1 MVKLLNIRLNL
12 TANTQISGQSLS
24 AANNNAS
31 RQSRLPKTRLA
42 VLALFTSAL
51 LGCAAVGP
59 DYQAPTS
66 LNTTMA
72 MPTIAETAGNMTL
85 PDNATLW
92 WQKFQDAELN
102 RLIQTAL
109 EQNQQLAKA
118 QANVARAYAV
128 FADSD
133 DNLWPKVALDSSYQ
147 TSRTPAEVAGAVNSV
162 DGKALYNRQS
172 QLRGTLSWDLD
183 LAGKLKRASEAANAR
198 AESAVFAWQDAQIG
212 IIAQVAQSYGDYRG
226 AELRLAVA
234 QQNLANMQQ
243 TEQLILAR
251 RDAGMAS
258 DLELARIKAQLYQ
271 LEASLPQFETNK
283 SRAFTT
289 LAALLGF
296 SPEQLQLQQTEAG
309 KQALPE
315 LKQPQAI
322 AIAKDLLRH
331 RPDIAQAER
340 QLAASTADIGVATAD
355 LYPNLSVSGF
365 LGFISA
371 PGLTLGSE
379 QRAWA
384 LAPSLSWQGADW
396 TSVQAR
402 IKGAK
407 ASEQM
412 ALADFRQQVL
422 DALSN
427 MQFSLESYNLSR
439 RQQLIQ
445 QQQVDA
451 TRTAVALSKARFE
464 AGNADFLELLDAE
477 RELLAARD
485 EQARLSQQNFQ
496 LLVLLYRNFAGGL
509 NLS

>member
-1 MVKLLNIRLNL
+1 MAKLFNTNLNTKFGATLNM
-12 TANTQISGQSLS
+12 ASNSL
-24 AANNNAS
+24 
-31 RQSRLPKTRLA
+31 LPKPRLA
-42 VLALFTSAL
+42 LLALVVSTV
-51 LGCAAVGP
+51 LGCATVGP
-59 DYQAPTS
+59 DYQRPAE
-66 LNTTMA
+66 LNTSMA
-72 MPTIAETAGNMTL
+72 MPEVGSAMAL

-102 RLIQTAL
+102 RLIQIAL

-118 QANVARAYAV
+118 EANVARAYAV
-128 FADSD
+128 FADSN
-133 DNLWPKVALDSSYQ
+133 DNLWPKAALDSSYQ
-147 TSRTPAEVAGAVNSV
+147 ATRTPAEVAGAANSQ
-162 DGKALYNRQS
+162 DGNALYNRQS

-183 LAGKLKRASEAANAR
+183 LTGKLKRASEAANAR

-234 QQNLANMQQ
+234 KQNLANMQQ
-243 TEQLILAR
+243 TEKLILAR

-271 LEASLPQFETNK
+271 LEASLPQFETAK

-289 LAALLGF
+289 LAALLGL
-296 SPEQLQLQQTEAG
+296 SPQQLQLQQTAAG
-309 KQALPE
+309 TPALPE

-322 AIAKDLLRH
+322 AVAKDLLRH
-331 RPDIAQAER
+331 RPDIAQTER

-355 LYPNLSVSGF
+355 LYPNVSVSGF

-371 PGLTLGSE
+371 PGLTLGSD
-379 QRAWA
+379 QRAWSV
-384 LAPSLSWQGADW
+384 APSLSWQGADW

-402 IKGAK
+402 IKAAK

-422 DALSN
+422 NALRD

-445 QQQVDA
+445 QQQVAA
-451 TRTAVALSKARFE
+451 TSTAVALSKARFD

-496 LLVLLYRNFAGGL
+496 LLVALYRSFAGGIDL
-509 NLS
+509 T

>member
-1 MVKLLNIRLNL
+1 MAKLLSAKLLNKKLNV
-12 TANTQISGQSLS
+12 ADAQSLS
-24 AANNNAS
+24 AAGSNMPS
-31 RQSRLPKTRLA
+31 QKLVPKTRLA

-59 DYQAPTS
+59 DYQAPTT
-66 LNTTMA
+66 LNATMA
-72 MPTIAETAGNMTL
+72 MPEVGSSIAL
-85 PDNATLW
+85 LDNATLW

-133 DNLWPKVALDSSYQ
+133 DNLWPKAAIDSSYQ
-147 TSRTPAEVAGAVNSV
+147 TSRTPAEVAGTANSL

-198 AESAVFAWQDAQIG
+198 AESAVFAWQDAQIS

-258 DLELARIKAQLYQ
+258 DLELARNKAQLYQ
-271 LEASLPQFETNK
+271 LEASLPKFETNN

-296 SPEQLQLQQTEAG
+296 SPQQLQLQQTEAG
-309 KQALPE
+309 KPYTGRSGWQ
-315 LKQPQAI
+315 
-322 AIAKDLLRH
+322 
-331 RPDIAQAER
+331 R
-340 QLAASTADIGVATAD
+340 Q
-355 LYPNLSVSGF
+355 
-365 LGFISA
+365 
-371 PGLTLGSE
+371 
-379 QRAWA
+379 
-384 LAPSLSWQGADW
+384 
-396 TSVQAR
+396 
-402 IKGAK
+402 
-407 ASEQM
+407 
-412 ALADFRQQVL
+412 
-422 DALSN
+422 
-427 MQFSLESYNLSR
+427 
-439 RQQLIQ
+439 
-445 QQQVDA
+445 
-451 TRTAVALSKARFE
+451 
-464 AGNADFLELLDAE
+464 
-477 RELLAARD
+477 
-485 EQARLSQQNFQ
+485 
-496 LLVLLYRNFAGGL
+496 
-509 NLS
+509 

>member
-1 MVKLLNIRLNL
+1 MAKLFKTTFNTTLNTRFNVASNNL
-12 TANTQISGQSLS
+12 M
-24 AANNNAS
+24 
-31 RQSRLPKTRLA
+31 PKPRLA
-42 VLALFTSAL
+42 LLALVVSTV

-59 DYQAPTS
+59 DYQAPTQ
-66 LNTTMA
+66 LNSTMN
-72 MPTIAETAGNMTL
+72 MPAVGSNMAL

-92 WQKFQDAELN
+92 WQKFQDPELN

-118 QANVARAYAV
+118 EANVARAYAV
-128 FADSD
+128 FADSN
-133 DNLWPKVALDSSYQ
+133 DNLWPKAALDSSYQ
-147 TSRTPAEVAGAVNSV
+147 ATRTPAEVAGAANSQ
-162 DGKALYNRQS
+162 DGNALYNRQS

-212 IIAQVAQSYGDYRG
+212 IIALVAQSYGDYRG

-234 QQNLANMQQ
+234 RQNLANMQQ

-296 SPEQLQLQQTEAG
+296 SPQQLQLTKAAAD
-309 KQALPE
+309 KPALPA

-322 AIAKDLLRH
+322 AISKDLLRH
-331 RPDIAQAER
+331 RPDIAEAER
-340 QLAASTADIGVATAD
+340 QLAASTAEIGVATAD
-355 LYPNLSVSGF
+355 LYPNVSVSGF

-371 PGLTLGSE
+371 PGLTLGSD
-379 QRAWA
+379 QRAWSV
-384 LAPSLSWQGADW
+384 APSLSWQGADW

-422 DALSN
+422 DALRD

-445 QQQVDA
+445 QQQVAA
-451 TRTAVALSKARFE
+451 TSTAVALSKARFD

-496 LLVLLYRNFAGGL
+496 LLVALYRSFAGGIDL
-509 NLS
+509 T

>member
-1 MVKLLNIRLNL
+1 MAKLFKTTFNTTLNTRFNVASNNL
-12 TANTQISGQSLS
+12 M
-24 AANNNAS
+24 
-31 RQSRLPKTRLA
+31 PKPRLA
-42 VLALFTSAL
+42 LLALVVSTV

-59 DYQAPTS
+59 DYQAPTQ
-66 LNTTMA
+66 LNSTMN
-72 MPTIAETAGNMTL
+72 MPAVGSNMAL

-92 WQKFQDAELN
+92 WQKFQDPELN

-118 QANVARAYAV
+118 EANVARAYAV
-128 FADSD
+128 FADSN
-133 DNLWPKVALDSSYQ
+133 DNLWPKAALDSSYQ
-147 TSRTPAEVAGAVNSV
+147 TSRTPAEVAGGANSV
-162 DGKALYNRQS
+162 DGKAQYNRQS

-212 IIAQVAQSYGDYRG
+212 IVAQVAQSYGDYRG

-234 QQNLANMQQ
+234 KQNLANMQQ
-243 TEQLILAR
+243 TEKLILAR

-271 LEASLPQFETNK
+271 LEAGLPQFETAK

-289 LAALLGF
+289 LAALLGL
-296 SPEQLQLQQTEAG
+296 SPQQLQLQQTAAG
-309 KQALPE
+309 TPALPE
-315 LKQPQAI
+315 LKQPKAI
-322 AIAKDLLRH
+322 AVAKDLLRH

-340 QLAASTADIGVATAD
+340 QLAASTADIGVASAD
-355 LYPNLSVSGF
+355 LYPNVSVSGF

-402 IKGAK
+402 IKATK

-422 DALSN
+422 DALRD

-445 QQQVDA
+445 QQQVAA
-451 TRTAVALSKARFE
+451 TSTAVALSKARFD

-496 LLVLLYRNFAGGL
+496 LLVALYRSFAGGIDL
-509 NLS
+509 T

>member
-1 MVKLLNIRLNL
+1 MAKLFKTTFNTTLNTRFNVASNNL
-12 TANTQISGQSLS
+12 M
-24 AANNNAS
+24 
-31 RQSRLPKTRLA
+31 PKPRLA
-42 VLALFTSAL
+42 LLALVVSTV

-59 DYQAPTS
+59 DYQAPTQ
-66 LNTTMA
+66 LNSTMN
-72 MPTIAETAGNMTL
+72 MPAVGSNMAL

-92 WQKFQDAELN
+92 WQKFQDPELN

-118 QANVARAYAV
+118 EANVARAYAV
-128 FADSD
+128 FADSN
-133 DNLWPKVALDSSYQ
+133 DNLWPKAALDSSYQ
-147 TSRTPAEVAGAVNSV
+147 ATRTPAEVAGAANSQ
-162 DGKALYNRQS
+162 DGNALYNRQS

-212 IIAQVAQSYGDYRG
+212 IVAQVAQSYGDYRG

-234 QQNLANMQQ
+234 KQNLANMQQ
-243 TEQLILAR
+243 TEKLILAR

-296 SPEQLQLQQTEAG
+296 SPQQLQLTKAAAD
-309 KQALPE
+309 KPALPA

-322 AIAKDLLRH
+322 AISKDLLRH
-331 RPDIAQAER
+331 RPDIAEAER
-340 QLAASTADIGVATAD
+340 QLAASTAEIGVATAD
-355 LYPNLSVSGF
+355 LYPNVSVSGF

-371 PGLTLGSE
+371 PGLTLGSD
-379 QRAWA
+379 QRAWSV
-384 LAPSLSWQGADW
+384 APSLSWQGADW

-422 DALSN
+422 DALRD

-445 QQQVDA
+445 QQQVAA
-451 TRTAVALSKARFE
+451 TSTAVALSKARFD

-496 LLVLLYRNFAGGL
+496 LLVALYRSFAGGIDL
-509 NLS
+509 T